1 MTSETDDGA
10 DEPSPGAQ
18 ARQDFADHLRLLFA
32 TAGGPPLK
40 KIASEAAAL
49 TRSMGGDK
57 PASVQRISDWRSGKR
72 MPAAFESVR
81 PVLAVLIKT
90 ARALHVGPPPADGLF
105 SMQQW
110 EARWRTATS
119 APAAR
124 ATTATEPAAPALP
137 AGVRPYRGLSPYR
150 ERDERLFFGRRTS
163 VDRIVGAVLA
173 AQGRGPVVVTG
184 ASGVGK
190 SSLVQ
195 AGLIPALRGQESE
208 ESGEGDR
215 AGFAPIVFTPG
226 SHPVAA
232 LVTAVPELADCA
244 ATGDHEQVDAA
255 LRRAAHRLGTDRLL
269 VVVDQIEELFTQ
281 CASSAER
288 TRFLILLEYTATT
301 RPGREPADTASVVA
315 TMRSDFYAQA
325 LTYPVLADALEQR
338 SKTVAPLTRDEVV
351 EVVTQPARMIGLKLE
366 PGLVDLIL
374 NDLGVLTASST
385 TQPEGSTVLPL
396 VSHLLDTMW
405 ERRRGGQLTIA
416 NYRATGGVLG
426 SVATAAERAWE
437 QLDERGRIVA
447 RSMFVHL
454 VYVTNTG
461 TDVKIRRTLTQLTAV
476 EGTDSGAGRRVV
488 DHFVNAR
495 VLVVDGDDVELIH
508 DAVIA
513 TWPRLATWIQED
525 RSSSALRQ
533 QIENDAA
540 HWEDADRNH
549 SLLYHRGRLDLLT
562 EHTVSRAGTVGFDAA
577 GIPALA
583 ASLTPAAGEFLEA
596 SVRQVRRQARMER
609 TVMAALAFSTVVA
622 VVMGVMALAAKTRA
636 EDSRAAAQFQQVV
649 SLSDALRENDPT
661 TSAQLSLA
669 AWQMRP
675 GSDEAL
681 SRLAATENTPIARTL
696 PGHTGPVYGVALSA
710 DGRLLATAS
719 DDRTVKLW
727 NFSDSTAPTQLG
739 SDLGS
744 ATQYMASVSFSPD
757 GRLLAAGS
765 GDGLLWIW
773 DIGDPAAPVPLLD
786 GVEAAPGAVHN
797 VRFSPDGRLL
807 AVPHD
812 DGGVTLYGTSE
823 PEHGQ
828 FPSWVLRGHAG
839 AVRTVAFGRDARGDT
854 VLATAS
860 DDRTV
865 RVWNIADPARPVQ
878 IGPELTG
885 FGDVVHSV
893 AFGPDGRSL
902 AASSDDGLIRMFDST
917 DLADI
922 RPIDAP
928 VQAHTGGIWT
938 IAFAPDG
945 GTLAS
950 ASWDGTV
957 KLWSVDPVTRALHEM
972 RPSLAGN
979 GGGVPALAL
988 SSDGSTIVTGGQD
1001 SLVRVWTLAPGTVP
1015 VSDSSMTMPTMSGD
1029 GSRLVTAGY
1038 DNAIRVWSIDPQ
1050 GAFTPLSTIDVE
1062 RPLGGANVVAL
1073 SPDGT
1078 VLATTQTSGG
1088 HVQLWDLLDPAHP
1101 VPFGPPIVTETRFT
1115 WELAFSPDGRTLA
1128 IGDDDFTV
1136 ALWNIENPHAPV
1148 RTGPALEGPHNLVRS
1163 AQFAPAGDVLVV
1175 AGADGDIHVWNVT
1188 DPSAPVPRSIRGQG
1202 HAGGV
1207 NSMSFSPDGSQ
1218 LVTASDDHTLIL
1230 WDRDGD
1236 GGFTERPGALQGHTG
1251 TVYSVAFSGDGTHV
1265 VSGSDDGSVRLWSI
1279 AEGREA
1285 VGGPL
1290 TTIGRGRWQVAFLPG
1305 SDTVVAGGGD
1315 GVLRTWRLDADAVVA
1330 RICAA
1335 TSELTQDQ
1343 PAHFEMPESG
1353 RDACSTP

>member
-1 MTSETDDGA
+1 MTSEADDGA
-10 DEPSPGAQ
+10 APQTPGAQ

-40 KIASEAAAL
+40 KVASEAAAL

-72 MPAAFESVR
+72 MPATFESVR

-90 ARALHVGPPPADGLF
+90 ARALHVGTPPADGLF

-110 EARWRTATS
+110 EARWRSATV

-124 ATTATEPAAPALP
+124 TFTADVERDAPTLP

-150 ERDERLFFGRRTS
+150 ERDEHLFFGRRRS
-163 VDRIVGAVLA
+163 VDRLVGAVLA
-173 AQGRGPVVVTG
+173 AQGRGFVVVTG

-195 AGLIPALRGQESE
+195 AGLIPELRGL
-208 ESGEGDR
+208 DR
-215 AGFAPIVFTPG
+215 APGDGRRAAFAPVVFTPG
-226 SHPVAA
+226 AHPLVALA
-232 LVTAVPELADCA
+232 TVVPELADGVEDA
-244 ATGDHEQVDAA
+244 DHTQIDAA
-255 LRRAAHRLGTDRLL
+255 MRRAADRAGADRLL

-281 CASSAER
+281 CGVAAER
-288 TRFLILLEYTATT
+288 SRFLVVLEHMSTA
-301 RPGREPADTASVVA
+301 RPGREPSEAASVVA

-338 SKTVAPLTRDEVV
+338 SKTVAPLLRDEVV
-351 EVVTQPARMIGLKLE
+351 EVVTRPARMIGLKLE
-366 PGLVDLIL
+366 SGLVDLIL
-374 NDLGVLTASST
+374 NDLGVLTASSS

-437 QLDERGRIVA
+437 QLDERDRAVA

-454 VYVTNTG
+454 VYVTHTG
-461 TDVKIRRTLTQLTAV
+461 TDVKIRRTLTQLTAAP
-476 EGTDSGAGRRVV
+476 GSDSGAGRRVV

-513 TWPRLATWIQED
+513 TWPRLEGWIQED

-540 HWEDADRNH
+540 HWGERDRTH
-549 SLLYHRGRLDLLT
+549 SLLYPRGRLDLLT
-562 EHTVSRAGTVGFDAA
+562 EHTLPRSGAAGSDAD

-583 ASLTPAAGEFLEA
+583 TSLTPEAGEFLEA
-596 SVRQVRRQARMER
+596 SVRHVRRQARMER
-609 TVMAALAFSTVVA
+609 TVMAALAFSTVIA

-636 EDSRAAAQFQQVV
+636 EDERADAQFQQVV

-681 SRLAATENTPIARTL
+681 SRLVATENTPISRPL

-727 NFSDSTAPTQLG
+727 DFSDSTAPTRLG
-739 SDLGS
+739 ADLGG
-744 ATQYMASVSFSPD
+744 ADQYMASVSFSRD

-765 GDGLLWIW
+765 GDGRLWIW
-773 DIGDPAAPVPLLD
+773 DIGDPTAPVPLLD
-786 GVEAAPGAVHN
+786 GVRVAPGAVHN
-797 VRFSPDGRLL
+797 VRFSPDGHLL

-812 DGGVTLYGTSE
+812 DGGVTLYDTSA
-823 PEHGQ
+823 PDTGQ
-828 FPSWVLRGHAG
+828 FPSWVLRGHSG
-839 AVRTVAFGRDARGDT
+839 AVRTVAFRGDT

-860 DDRTV
+860 DDRSV
-865 RVWNIADPARPVQ
+865 RVWDVADPARPVQ
-878 IGPELTG
+878 IGAELRG

-893 AFGPDGRSL
+893 AFSPDGRSL
-902 AASSDDGLIRMFDST
+902 AASSDDGVIRIYDST
-917 DLADI
+917 DPTAI
-922 RPIDAP
+922 RPIDIP
-928 VQAHTGGIWT
+928 IQAHTGGVWT

-972 RPSLAGN
+972 KPALAGN
-979 GGGVPALAL
+979 GGGVPAMALAP
-988 SSDGSTIVTGGQD
+988 DGVTIVTGGQD
-1001 SLVRVWTLAPGTVP
+1001 SLVRVWALAPGTVP
-1015 VSDSSMTMPTMSGD
+1015 ISDSSMTLPTLDRD
-1029 GSRLVTAGY
+1029 GSLMATAGY
-1038 DNAIRVWSIDPQ
+1038 DNAIRLWSIDEQ
-1050 GAFTPLSTIDVE
+1050 GAFAPVSEFDVE
-1062 RPLGGANVVAL
+1062 RPLGGANVAAL

-1101 VPFGPPIVTETRFT
+1101 TPFGPPIVTDTRFT

-1136 ALWNIENPHAPV
+1136 ALWDVENPHAPV
-1148 RTGPALEGPHNLVRS
+1148 RVGPILEGPHNLVRS
-1163 AQFAPAGDVLVV
+1163 AQFGPAGDVLVV
-1175 AGADGDIHVWNVT
+1175 AGADGDLHAWDVT
-1188 DPSAPVPRSIRGQG
+1188 DRAAPVPRPMRGAG

-1207 NSMSFSPDGSQ
+1207 NATAFGPDGSV
-1218 LVTASDDHTLIL
+1218 LVTASDDHTLML
-1230 WDRDGD
+1230 WDRDAD
-1236 GGFTERPGALQGHTG
+1236 GGFTVRPDALQGHTG
-1251 TVYSVAFSGDGTHV
+1251 TVYSVAFSGDGSHV

-1279 AEGREA
+1279 ADGREA

-1290 TTIGRGRWQVAFLPG
+1290 TTIGRGRWQVAFLPRL
-1305 SDTVVAGGGD
+1305 DTVVAGGGD

-1330 RICAA
+1330 RICDA
-1335 TSELTQDQ
+1335 TAELTQDRA
-1343 PAHFEMPESG
+1343 AHFEMPESG
-1353 RDACSTP
+1353 RDACATP